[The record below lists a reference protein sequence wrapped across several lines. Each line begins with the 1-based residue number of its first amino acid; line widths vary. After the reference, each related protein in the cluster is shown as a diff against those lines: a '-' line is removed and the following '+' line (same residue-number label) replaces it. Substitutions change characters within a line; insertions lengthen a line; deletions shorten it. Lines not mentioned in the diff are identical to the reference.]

1 MEFLADL
8 LDLLQSFRNLLL
20 GGLLAAVVIAAVFI
34 GILIV
39 VVVAAVVLPGLLD
52 IELEM
57 D

>member
-20 GGLLAAVVIAAVFI
+20 GGLLAAVFI

-39 VVVAAVVLPGLLD
+39 VVVAAVVIPGLLD

>member
-20 GGLLAAVVIAAVFI
+20 GGLLAAVFI